1 MTTHYDISCAW
12 ARAVQLQSQLGSM
25 RTKQENNGL
34 GRRKRCFKEEKAM
47 LYEKREIE
55 LQEEVILPSIP
66 FPLLVGC
73 E

>member
-1 MTTHYDISCAW
+1 MSARVTITTTGKFYANKT
-12 ARAVQLQSQLGSM
+12 RKQRVRERKTM
-25 RTKQENNGL
+25 R
-34 GRRKRCFKEEKAM
+34 
-47 LYEKREIE
+47 YEKREIE

>member
-1 MTTHYDISCAW
+1 MG
-12 ARAVQLQSQLGSM
+12 ARGTITVTVRFYANKTRKQRVRERKTM
-25 RTKQENNGL
+25 RYK
-34 GRRKRCFKEEKAM
+34 
-47 LYEKREIE
+47 KREIE

>member
-1 MTTHYDISCAW
+1 MTAHYNISCAW
-12 ARAVQLQSQLGSM
+12 ARALQLLLQLSSM
-25 RTKQENNGL
+25 ETKQENSAL
-34 GRRKRCFKEEKAM
+34 GRGKRWFKEEKAM
-47 LYEKREIE
+47 RYEKREIE